1 MYSDVCGNMS
11 ANQKSYSLILFCDS
25 LKLFI
30 TIDISLLCILIDDLN
45 NGEDDDGRVYGRDGE
60 GDSVPRGKN
69 QWMCITDNC
78 TERKQAW

>member
-1 MYSDVCGNMS
+1 MYSDVCRNMS

-30 TIDISLLCILIDDLN
+30 TIDISIFYILIDDLN

-60 GDSVPRGKN
+60 GDSVPRGKKS
-69 QWMCITDNC
+69 MDVYH
-78 TERKQAW
+78 